1 MYKVVPVHMVL
12 PSGSIWSFDPVNGEW
27 CTHSMSTRTWCTWR
41 HRGLIKPGVHIF
53 LFSRQANFMFQ
64 NISHPSHLLPCSAPY
79 LSYSILESITEKLI
93 SQQHQSV
100 FLHCASGHNVGA
112 DSLHLRS
119 CQAPIHP
126 NLQKGL
132 ITKPRFIQLWPSR
145 HQNFFFLKSASP
157 RVKLGVKRRHF
168 GAGGEQQS
176 SSSRGRTRLQQEA
189 AGRPWL
195 RDPV

>member
-1 MYKVVPVHMVL
+1 MSRLFFFFPRVVLLPRCLNWNVWCESDWGDVMYKVVPVHMVL

-100 FLHCASGHNVGA
+100 FLHVLLDIMLVQIHCISAAVGA
-112 DSLHLRS
+112 NYKASVHSTLTFTS
-119 CQAPIHP
+119 PE
-126 NLQKGL
+126 
-132 ITKPRFIQLWPSR
+132 
-145 HQNFFFLKSASP
+145 FFFFKKCKS
-157 RVKLGVKRRHF
+157 KGQTRR
-168 GAGGEQQS
+168 
-176 SSSRGRTRLQQEA
+176 
-189 AGRPWL
+189 
-195 RDPV
+195 